1 MYEQYKY
8 LLYSI
13 YILVEQ
19 HSNKTTPIPRIQI
32 ETKPMEKVIV

>member
-1 MYEQYKY
+1 MNNI
-8 LLYSI
+8 SI
-13 YILVEQ
+13 FYIPYIILVEQ